1 MQERDG
7 AGKIGERRLRTRQGA
22 GVYQTGRDRI
32 AQILDVALTILVEH
46 GYEAMTLREVARR
59 CKVQIGA
66 ISHYYRSRSDLLQ
79 DVLNAVL
86 ADYAQRIRAIEKA
99 ADLDA
104 EQKLERV
111 IGLLLEDMQGK
122 QTTRLFPHLWQLANH
137 DPFVAKIVDSIYV
150 LERLTLNRLI
160 ARINPTL
167 GEEAR
172 DTLSVFVSSA
182 IAGSTMFIGFEKPW
196 GAQLPLYRA
205 IACKGL
211 VDMVKTLSV
220 EQLAAHGWRPEDS
233 AQRWKTP
240 TILSAA
246 EFSALVEGERAETP
260 KAIDLKA
267 D

>member
-1 MQERDG
+1 MLG
-7 AGKIGERRLRTRQGA
+7 TKRLRTREGA

-32 AQILDVALTILVEH
+32 AQILDVALGILVDN

-66 ISHYYRSRSDLLQ
+66 ISHYYRSRADLLQ

-86 ADYAQRIRAIEKA
+86 ADYARRIRAIEKA
-99 ADLDA
+99 SDLGA

-111 IGLLLEDMQGK
+111 ISLLLEDMQGK

-137 DPFVAKIVDSIYV
+137 DPFVAKIVDSIYA

-160 ARINPTL
+160 AQINPTL

-172 DTLSVFVSSA
+172 ETLSVFVSSA

-196 GAQLPLYRA
+196 RSQLPMYRA

-220 EQLAAHGWRPEDS
+220 EQLTAHGWRPED
-233 AQRWKTP
+233 AAPDWKTP
-240 TILSAA
+240 TILSPG
-246 EFSALVEGERAETP
+246 EFLALVEGERSEAP
-260 KAIDLKA
+260 KAIDLA
-267 D
+267 RE

>member
-1 MQERDG
+1 MLG
-7 AGKIGERRLRTRQGA
+7 TKRLRTREGA

-32 AQILDVALTILVEH
+32 AQILDVALGILVDN

-66 ISHYYRSRSDLLQ
+66 ISHYYRSRADLLQ

-86 ADYAQRIRAIEKA
+86 ADYARRIRAIEKA
-99 ADLDA
+99 SDLGA

-111 IGLLLEDMQGK
+111 ISLLLEDMQGK

-137 DPFVAKIVDSIYV
+137 DPFVAKIVDSIYA

-160 ARINPTL
+160 AQINPTL

-172 DTLSVFVSSA
+172 ETLSVFVSSA

-196 GAQLPLYRA
+196 RSQLPMYRA

-220 EQLAAHGWRPEDS
+220 EQLTAHGWRPED
-233 AQRWKTP
+233 AAPDWKTP
-240 TILSAA
+240 TILSPG
-246 EFSALVEGERAETP
+246 EFLALVEGERSEAP
-260 KAIDLKA
+260 KAIDLA
-267 D
+267 RD